1 MLPRLLLKES
11 MVRSYLLS
19 FLATR
24 AAVLSAG
31 FAKKYPGVWLVWE
44 PGAWHAPETGN
55 ARKTIAGFKPATTP
69 SGSDALCFQL
79 QLDAGK
85 SAIKVGRDE
94 KSDVCINDAT
104 VSREHLTLQ
113 KGQADDW
120 SATPAKD
127 RLVKKDGAPLPDARP
142 SPIIPGTKLELG
154 SVTLTFYDGSSFEKR
169 VWGKSDKK

>member
-1 MLPRLLLKES
+1 

-24 AAVLSAG
+24 AAVLSTG

-44 PGAWHAPETGN
+44 PGAWHAPETGGP
-55 ARKTIAGFKPATTP
+55 ARKTIAGLKPASTP
-69 SGSDALCFQL
+69 SGADALCFQL

-85 SAIKVGRDE
+85 KEIKIGRDE
-94 KSDVCINDAT
+94 KSDVVINDAT
-104 VSREHLTLQ
+104 VSREHLTLTEAPAEQ
-113 KGQADDW
+113 W

-127 RLVKKDGAPLPDARP
+127 RLVKKDGAMLEYLRASPLV
-142 SPIIPGTKLELG
+142 PGNKLELG